1 MAAESVL
8 VINGP
13 SLSRLGSRQP
23 EIYGSSTLDDLK
35 ELLRERAA
43 GNSVDLEFF
52 QSDVE
57 GELVRAVNSGS
68 RHSGLII
75 NPAAYSHYSIAI
87 MDAML
92 AFQGPVAEVHISS
105 VFSRESFRRD
115 LVTARGADV
124 FIAGAGLEG
133 YIHALEI
140 VCGMLHK

>member
-23 EIYGSSTLDDLK
+23 EIYGSKTLSDLK
-35 ELLRERAA
+35 ELLQERAEN
-43 GNSVDLEFF
+43 NSVDLELF

-57 GELVRAVNSGS
+57 GELVRAVNRGN
-68 RHSGLII
+68 RHSGMII

-115 LVTARGADV
+115 FVTARAADV
-124 FIAGAGLEG
+124 FISGAGLDG
-133 YIHALEI
+133 YIHALDI
-140 VCGMLHK
+140 ICGMLHK